1 MKRLHGLVV
10 VAVLGGLMSLPL
22 ATARPAAAVV
32 ATGDGETWRVSLST
46 TGGDP
51 NKASSRA
58 RISHDGNHS
67 CFQTNASNLAGAD
80 VGDPDV
86 YWVDFTNP
94 SAPVTRRVSTSNT
107 GGNADDESTFCEISG
122 NGRYV
127 TFSSLANNLV
137 TGASGGVFVRD
148 MFDLNP
154 ATATRHVEAE
164 ADRPVISDDASLI
177 AYNKLGIRND
187 IYVEERVGGRQLQVT
202 DNPNPGSVDE
212 SLRPEI
218 SGDGNFLIFATD
230 LQLVPAQ
237 DTNSE
242 RDVYLADL
250 RPWRGGAATIP
261 TPRLVSVGRDGLA
274 AGTSSSRPGIN
285 ANGSVVSFQS
295 ADGNLVAGDT
305 NGRMDAF
312 VRDYRTNAAGAT
324 FIVSYNRDGVIP
336 MAEGERPQLDDSGDI
351 VGFVSSSAR
360 IVQGDTNERQD
371 AFVRNWK
378 LEQRDGFGTHIQML
392 AVSPT
397 GDPGVCPGI
406 PDTSEETRQIS
417 TRPYLSGDGTKVVF
431 VTGDC
436 NLANDAAHGGPDA
449 NFFSDIYI
457 RGPRRG
463 PLPTPLNGF
472 GQFTPLA
479 NPTRILDTRAAVG
492 WPSTQPLAGGAPV
505 AIDVAGRGGVPT
517 HAGLVALNVTVTEPT
532 ASAFLTVFP
541 SDGTM
546 PTVSNLNFV
555 PGQTVPNL
563 VVVRLGVDGKVK
575 IFTNAGTAH
584 VLFDVVGWFGSRQTM
599 TPGAR
604 LVSQTPSR
612 KLDTRD
618 PALSQGYT
626 KVGAG
631 QTIDIAVVPPGT
643 NVTGVVLNLT
653 GTEPT
658 RSTFVTAFPAN
669 QSLPLASSLNL
680 TPGLTRPNLVM
691 VGVSP
696 QGRVKLYNL
705 DGAVHLVV
713 DLVGTFT
720 RTGSAQVDNVPTG
733 RVIPLDLPVRMIDT
747 RLAGGKL
754 AGPGTRLHTV
764 PAFPVSVAGD
774 MAGVV
779 MNVTATEAT
788 SPTYLT
794 VFPPDAPQPLASNL
808 NVLPGQNVPNLAVS
822 RLTAA
827 DQLAVFNQS
836 GAVHYIADVTAV
848 VLA

>member
-1 MKRLHGLVV
+1 
-10 VAVLGGLMSLPL
+10 
-22 ATARPAAAVV
+22 
-32 ATGDGETWRVSLST
+32 
-46 TGGDP
+46 
-51 NKASSRA
+51 
-58 RISHDGNHS
+58 
-67 CFQTNASNLAGAD
+67 
-80 VGDPDV
+80 
-86 YWVDFTNP
+86 
-94 SAPVTRRVSTSNT
+94 
-107 GGNADDESTFCEISG
+107 
-122 NGRYV
+122 
-127 TFSSLANNLV
+127 
-137 TGASGGVFVRD
+137 
-148 MFDLNP
+148 
-154 ATATRHVEAE
+154 
-164 ADRPVISDDASLI
+164 
-177 AYNKLGIRND
+177 
-187 IYVEERVGGRQLQVT
+187 
-202 DNPNPGSVDE
+202 
-212 SLRPEI
+212 
-218 SGDGNFLIFATD
+218 
-230 LQLVPAQ
+230 
-237 DTNSE
+237 
-242 RDVYLADL
+242 
-250 RPWRGGAATIP
+250 
-261 TPRLVSVGRDGLA
+261 
-274 AGTSSSRPGIN
+274 
-285 ANGSVVSFQS
+285 
-295 ADGNLVAGDT
+295 
-305 NGRMDAF
+305 
-312 VRDYRTNAAGAT
+312 
-324 FIVSYNRDGVIP
+324 
-336 MAEGERPQLDDSGDI
+336 
-351 VGFVSSSAR
+351 
-360 IVQGDTNERQD
+360 
-371 AFVRNWK
+371 
-378 LEQRDGFGTHIQML
+378 ML

-397 GDPGVCPGI
+397 GDPGACPGI

-417 TRPYLSGDGTKVVF
+417 TRPYLSGDGKNVVF

-449 NFFSDIYI
+449 NFLSDIYI

-463 PLPTPLNGF
+463 PSPAPLNGF

-517 HAGLVALNVTVTEPT
+517 HAGLVALNVTVTDPT

-546 PTVSNLNFV
+546 PTVSNLNFL

-575 IFTNAGTAH
+575 IFTNVGTAH

-604 LVSQTPSR
+604 LVGQTPSR

-618 PALSQGYT
+618 PALSQGFG
-626 KVGAG
+626 KVGKG

-658 RSTFVTAFPAN
+658 SSTFVTAFPAN

-680 TPGLTRPNLVM
+680 TAGLTRPNLVM

-696 QGRVKLYNL
+696 QGRVKLYNF

-720 RTGSAQVDNVPTG
+720 STGSAQVDTVPTG
-733 RVIPLDLPVRMIDT
+733 RVIPLDMPTRMIDT

-764 PAFPVSVAGD
+764 PAYPVSVAGD
-774 MAGVV
+774 MTGVV

-808 NVLPGQNVPNLAVS
+808 NVVPGQNVPNLAVS

-827 DQLAVFNQS
+827 DQLAVYNHS